1 MISEFKQLFLI
12 ALDRIASL
20 QQKLTEA
27 LSAPQASQEEIAA
40 AQAEAEKYKSLATS
54 LQSQLDAVNAEEATE
69 DSEASALLAEVKQA
83 LGVEAEI
90 VK

>member
-90 VK
+90 VE